1 MSSPKTLRPIEA
13 LSLREK
19 IAQLIF
25 VRIGSNMPP
34 PRTVEEDEELV
45 ARLLEEC
52 CFGGLVLFNGGPTTR
67 QVLDRLQRQA
77 KIPLLVGSD
86 IERGVGQQVSGFTL
100 FPHAMA
106 FGKMPTDEGDRAI
119 ERFAEVLAHEASCAG
134 IHITFGPVA
143 DVATNPKNPIIAT
156 RALHDEPGRT
166 AELVARF
173 VRHVQACGLH
183 ATAKH
188 FPGHGDTDLDSH
200 STLPS
205 VSKTVAELEACEL
218 MPFQAAIDARCRLIM
233 TAHVAYP
240 ALDPSGT
247 PATLSPRI
255 LKDLL
260 RNKMEFDGVVCTDSL
275 LMAGVRERFDS
286 EGEMALAALKAGVDL
301 LLDLSDPL
309 TVVDYLCNC
318 VQRGKLDVSQLDES
332 LRRVWE
338 LKAMLPVSRS
348 PGNASA
354 AVNSVARQAI
364 QVVRRNR
371 ASIIPFDANKPLT
384 AVLLTPF
391 AAKAAVPEQPLAAA
405 LRSRFRDVTYIE
417 LGPSADA
424 SAYSKADSVARNAEQ
439 LLVAAVVR
447 PAAWHVFGLRP
458 EQDELLRAIL
468 RQRQDV
474 VLVSLGVP
482 TILNDFPAAAASIC
496 TYSDVPASQHAIAE
510 FLLGMNPSA
519 HT

>member
-1 MSSPKTLRPIEA
+1 MSSPNALPPIEA

-25 VRIGSNMPP
+25 VRLGSNMPP
-34 PRTVEEDEELV
+34 PRTVEEDEERV
-45 ARLLEEC
+45 ARLLTEC
-52 CFGGLVLFNGGPTTR
+52 CFGGLVLFNGGANTR
-67 QVLDRLQRQA
+67 QVLDLLQQQA

-106 FGKMPTDEGDRAI
+106 FGKMPSFAGETAI
-119 ERFAEVLAHEASCAG
+119 EGFAEALAHEAFSAG

-156 RALHDEPGRT
+156 RAFHENPERT

-173 VRHVQACGLH
+173 VRHLQACGLH

-205 VSKTVAELEACEL
+205 VSKSLEELESCEL
-218 MPFQAAIDARCRLIM
+218 MPFQAAIDAHCRLIM

-240 ALDPSGT
+240 ALDPSGS
-247 PATLSPRI
+247 PATLSPPI
-255 LKDLL
+255 LKKLL
-260 RNKMEFDGVVCTDSL
+260 REEMGFKGVVCTDSL
-275 LMAGVRERFDS
+275 LMAGVRERFTS
-286 EGEMALAALKAGVDL
+286 EGEMALAALNAGVDL

-309 TVVDYLCNC
+309 NVVDYLCEC
-318 VQRGKLDVSQLDES
+318 VPNGKLEVAQVDES

-338 LKAMLPVSRS
+338 LKMLTPHATWREF
-348 PGNASA
+348 ASDA
-354 AVNSVARQAI
+354 SMSVARQSI
-364 QVVRRNR
+364 QVVRQNR
-371 ASIIPFDANKPLT
+371 DSTLPLDVSKPLT
-384 AVLLTPF
+384 AILLTSF
-391 AAKAAVPEQPLAAA
+391 AARADVHEHPLAAA
-405 LRSRFRDVTYIE
+405 LRQRFHDVTFVE
-417 LGPSADA
+417 LGPTADA
-424 SAYSKADSVARNAEQ
+424 NSHEKAEVAAREAKQ

-447 PAAWHVFGLRP
+447 PAAWHAFGLRP
-458 EQDELLRAIL
+458 EQTQFLQGVLK
-468 RQRQDV
+468 QRQDV

-482 TILNDFPAAAASIC
+482 SILDDFPGAAVSIC
-496 TYSDVPASQHAIAE
+496 TYSDVPASQYAIVD
-510 FLLGMNPSA
+510 FLLDTNSIE

>member
-1 MSSPKTLRPIEA
+1 MSSPNALPPIEA

-25 VRIGSNMPP
+25 VRLGSNMPP
-34 PRTVEEDEELV
+34 PRTVEEDEERV
-45 ARLLEEC
+45 ARLLTEC
-52 CFGGLVLFNGGPTTR
+52 CFGGLVLFNGGANTR
-67 QVLDRLQRQA
+67 QVLDHLQQQA

-106 FGKMPTDEGDRAI
+106 FGKMPSFAGETAI
-119 ERFAEVLAHEASCAG
+119 EGFAEALAYDAYGAG

-156 RALHDEPGRT
+156 RALHEEPERT
-166 AELVARF
+166 AELVAHF

-205 VSKTVAELEACEL
+205 VSKSLEELESCEL
-218 MPFQAAIDARCRLIM
+218 MPFQAAINAHCRLIM

-247 PATLSPRI
+247 PATLSPFI
-255 LKDLL
+255 LKKLL
-260 RNKMEFDGVVCTDSL
+260 REEMGFKGVVCTDSL
-275 LMAGVRERFDS
+275 LMAGVRERFAS
-286 EGEMALAALKAGVDL
+286 EGEMALAARNAGVDL

-309 TVVDYLCNC
+309 GVVDYLCDC
-318 VQRGKLDVSQLDES
+318 VPSGKLEVAQVDES

-338 LKAMLPVSRS
+338 LKAMPHILPS
-348 PGNASA
+348 PGNAADA
-354 AVNSVARQAI
+354 AKSVARQSI
-364 QVVRRNR
+364 QVVRQNR
-371 ASIIPFDANKPLT
+371 DSTLPLDVSKPLT
-384 AVLLTPF
+384 AILLTPF
-391 AAKAAVPEQPLAAA
+391 AGRADVPEQPLAAA
-405 LRSRFRDVTYIE
+405 LRKRFHDVTYIE
-417 LGPSADA
+417 LGPTADA
-424 SAYSKADSVARNAEQ
+424 NSHEKAEIAAREAKQ

-447 PAAWHVFGLRP
+447 PAAWHAFGLRP
-458 EQDELLRAIL
+458 EQTQFLQGVLK
-468 RQRQDV
+468 QRQDV

-482 TILNDFPAAAASIC
+482 SILDDFPEAAVSIC
-496 TYSDVPASQHAIAE
+496 TYSDVPASQYAIVD
-510 FLLGMNPSA
+510 FLLDTNSIE